1 MALAAALG
9 VGDDLLVHPP
19 AAREDLVGWYHAADL
34 VAMPSRS
41 ESFGLVAAEAQ
52 ASGVPVVAAAVGG
65 LRSIV
70 DDGRSGRLV
79 RGHDPAVWADVLGQ
93 ALDDDGTLAAWGEAA
108 RPSAERFGW
117 DGAADQVLKVYAVAA
132 EAR

>member
-1 MALAAALG
+1 
-9 VGDDLLVHPP
+9 
-19 AAREDLVGWYHAADL
+19 
-34 VAMPSRS
+34 
-41 ESFGLVAAEAQ
+41 
-52 ASGVPVVAAAVGG
+52 GG

-79 RGHDPAVWADVLGQ
+79 RGHDPAVWADVLAQ
-93 ALDDDGTLAAWGEAA
+93 ALDDDDTLAAWGEAA

-117 DGAADQVLKVYAVAA
+117 DAAADQVLKVYAVAA